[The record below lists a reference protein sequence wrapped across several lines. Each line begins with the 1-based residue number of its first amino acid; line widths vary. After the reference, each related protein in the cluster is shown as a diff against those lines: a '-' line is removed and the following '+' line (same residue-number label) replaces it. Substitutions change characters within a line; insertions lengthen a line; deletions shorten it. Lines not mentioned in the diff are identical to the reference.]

1 MVLTTGVVAVSFLAM
16 LPHYRDLLQV
26 GFQDF
31 QVASEELLKIRHLV
45 EDYPCV
51 VGCTDS
57 V

>member
-1 MVLTTGVVAVSFLAM
+1 MILTTGAVAVSFLAM